1 MKKSLRTIS
10 LCLVLAMIVVFSGCG
25 KKQEQTSSNVK
36 VNETGMPI
44 VNEKITLK
52 VMGSKGPLQGPW
64 DQLYVFEAMEKM
76 TNIHLEFDTPPSQNY
91 QEKKNIMF
99 ASGEYPDV
107 FFGGLLT
114 SQDEVMYGEQGIL
127 VPLEGYIDTYAPN
140 LKKIF
145 EKYPDVKKSITTMDG
160 HIYAL
165 PYVGD
170 VNWELTTKL
179 WINQKWM
186 DKVGKTMPTNVD
198 ELYDLL
204 IAFKEQ
210 DANGNGKNDVIP
222 LSFDNSVFSV
232 IRPGL
237 MSFFGIIAT
246 DLKVD
251 VTDHSKV
258 RYYPA
263 SENYK
268 EYLKFMNKL
277 NREGLIDPEAFIQ
290 TNQQVAAKGNEN
302 RIGLFANAAAML
314 TVGTALQED
323 YVALSPLTSSVSTT
337 PVWPKKS
344 AVTRG
349 TFAITKENKYPEA
362 TMRWVD
368 TFYSEE
374 GGIFL
379 LDGDENV
386 SWRYLDDTKEKWERI
401 MPEGE
406 FKSTEEFRGGK
417 ISPAAG
423 TPLPAYMT
431 TEWRKKLNAAH
442 VPILVK
448 EVQEKYEPYMKF
460 EYP

>member
-170 VNWELTTKL
+170 VNWELTT
-179 WINQKWM
+179 
-186 DKVGKTMPTNVD
+186 
-198 ELYDLL
+198 
-204 IAFKEQ
+204 
-210 DANGNGKNDVIP
+210 
-222 LSFDNSVFSV
+222 
-232 IRPGL
+232 
-237 MSFFGIIAT
+237 
-246 DLKVD
+246 
-251 VTDHSKV
+251 
-258 RYYPA
+258 
-263 SENYK
+263 
-268 EYLKFMNKL
+268 
-277 NREGLIDPEAFIQ
+277 
-290 TNQQVAAKGNEN
+290 
-302 RIGLFANAAAML
+302 
-314 TVGTALQED
+314 
-323 YVALSPLTSSVSTT
+323 
-337 PVWPKKS
+337 
-344 AVTRG
+344 
-349 TFAITKENKYPEA
+349 
-362 TMRWVD
+362 
-368 TFYSEE
+368 
-374 GGIFL
+374 
-379 LDGDENV
+379 LD
-386 SWRYLDDTKEKWERI
+386 
-401 MPEGE
+401 
-406 FKSTEEFRGGK
+406 
-417 ISPAAG
+417 
-423 TPLPAYMT
+423 
-431 TEWRKKLNAAH
+431 
-442 VPILVK
+442 
-448 EVQEKYEPYMKF
+448 
-460 EYP
+460 